1 MKVVPQV
8 SMKAQPSLR
17 TPVSVALVMELLW
30 VLKAS
35 LGFPLRRPEEMSVAG
50 RVSEVHSSLGCAG
63 SAQPGAWQLP
73 GSWGLNE
80 KLNRP
85 PYVLDTWGT
94 SSIPDI
100 PILLSTWHRGPG
112 ALPPEE
118 EAGQGLA
125 GLLCPWGGGKGR
137 EDTALHLTLQPLGG
151 YADLVSSRCQGKG
164 RKKLE
169 PKCV

>member
-1 MKVVPQV
+1 
-8 SMKAQPSLR
+8 
-17 TPVSVALVMELLW
+17 MELLW

-80 KLNRP
+80 KLNTP
-85 PYVLDTWGT
+85 PSVLDTWGT

-100 PILLSTWHRGPG
+100 PILLFTWHRGPG
-112 ALPPEE
+112 ALPP
-118 EAGQGLA
+118 
-125 GLLCPWGGGKGR
+125 GGGGWPR
-137 EDTALHLTLQPLGG
+137 SSPTALSLGRWEGEGGHCPTPDLATLGWI
-151 YADLVSSRCQGKG
+151 C
-164 RKKLE
+164 
-169 PKCV
+169 